1 LLLRKQGKILRNV
14 KIKKELIDNVP
25 QNSELATHDGVI
37 YFPKEMMP
45 EENENLLGTFHEDI
59 NGNRI

>member
-1 LLLRKQGKILRNV
+1 M
-14 KIKKELIDNVP
+14 KELLDNVP
-25 QNSELATHDGVI
+25 HNSELATHDGVI